1 MSSDQ
6 SSGTGTSLSE
16 SSFGW
21 GPVAA
26 PLALLYGA
34 VTELRG
40 ALYGRGWLPQ
50 GEAGVPTISVGGIEV
65 GGSGKTPV
73 TEWMLRAL
81 LEAGHRPGLL
91 TRGYGRSTRGLVVR
105 RAGELALADTIGDE
119 PAMVVA
125 GGLDVPVAAA
135 ARRLEGARALVGEG
149 ACDTLVL
156 DDGFAHRALKRDLD
170 IVVLRGERPLGSGHL
185 LPWGSLRE
193 PRSGLRR
200 AGVLWFHHKGEG
212 AADAPAWV
220 QAEFPETPVVV
231 SRARPTVP
239 RDLDG
244 AEAPLL
250 GERALVVTGIAHPAP
265 FEASVRRAGAEV
277 VGVKFFRDHHA
288 FDHADVEA
296 LLALQAT
303 EGASQIVV
311 TPKDAIKLKHLWPDH
326 PLTVLGTQVEV
337 LEGEELL
344 AQKIHEITT

>member
-1 MSSDQ
+1 
-6 SSGTGTSLSE
+6 
-16 SSFGW
+16 
-21 GPVAA
+21 
-26 PLALLYGA
+26 
-34 VTELRG
+34 
-40 ALYGRGWLPQ
+40 
-50 GEAGVPTISVGGIEV
+50 
-65 GGSGKTPV
+65 
-73 TEWMLRAL
+73 
-81 LEAGHRPGLL
+81 
-91 TRGYGRSTRGLVVR
+91 
-105 RAGELALADTIGDE
+105 
-119 PAMVVA
+119 MVVA

-212 AADAPAWV
+212 AADVPAWV

-231 SRARPTVP
+231 SRARPTAP

-265 FEASVRRAGAEV
+265 FEAAVRRAGAEV